1 MSDFASGFASGA
13 SVGDRIQQRLLAKE
27 LRKIEDTR
35 YDDELNYRRGR
46 DRVADQRYAEDRLYG
61 RMRDAIG
68 DNRYAEERRYGRGRD
83 AVADARDAR
92 NYTAQRGDVITRDLR
107 ETLDAVARRKQLAAE
122 VNRLNA
128 QADYYRAGGAQGAS
142 GSGGTAEYGP
152 DGELL
157 KVRQRLAP
165 GQMPPMGGGQAL
177 SPEDQALATAI
188 EQKQAEIGKHRVAMA
203 QGDNRTGFLDM
214 FSRQGEIDD
223 AMRAIEALRG
233 QQGGTA
239 QPQTTQ
245 PGGLSPQ
252 DQQALQWA
260 KANRNDPRAAAILQ
274 RLGAQ

>member
-27 LRKIEDTR
+27 LRKLENARYADETAYARGRDKLADTR
-35 YDDELNYRRGR
+35 YGEETAYRRGR
-46 DRVADQRYAEDRLYG
+46 DAVADTRYGEDRTYQ
-61 RMRDAIG
+61 
-68 DNRYAEERRYGRGRD
+68 RGRD

-92 NYTAQRGDVITRDLR
+92 NFGAQRGDAITRDLR
-107 ETLDAVARRKQLAAE
+107 ETLDSMARRKQLAAE
-122 VNRLNA
+122 INRLNA
-128 QADYYRAGGAQGAS
+128 QADYYRAGGAQGAA

-165 GQMPPMGGGQAL
+165 GQMPPMGGGQTL

-188 EQKQAEIGKHRVAMA
+188 EQKQAEIGQHRVAMA
-203 QGDNRTGFLDM
+203 QGDNRTGFLNM
-214 FSRQGEIDD
+214 FSRQGKIAD

-245 PGGLSPQ
+245 PAGLSPQ
-252 DQQALQWA
+252 DQQALEWA
-260 KANRNDPRAAAILQ
+260 KANRGDARAAAILQ
-274 RLGAQ
+274 RLGVQ